1 MLNTSGIFIQIG
13 KLNYR
18 NNILMYTA
26 TGHNVKGTRDFL
38 VKVCHFPEFRLFFLK
53 TAQSVSSNILLGLYI
68 LHN

>member
-1 MLNTSGIFIQIG
+1 
-13 KLNYR
+13 
-18 NNILMYTA
+18 MYTA